1 MLTHSL
7 WSLAQESVFNKRP
20 QVILKEEI
28 SDHTLGNTAIKC
40 VFNVNSHHTAVTL
53 LFTYPNIQTT
63 TTQCSWFS
71 QKTQDRSERI
81 PGGPGSCSR
90 LRCRW
95 TWHRC
100 QPHWSLQTQGRWPP
114 LRGPR
119 CTSPVH
125 GTWRQIFFSP
135 ADRGLSSTCKMHKQN
150 SVHRERDALN

>member
-40 VFNVNSHHTAVTL
+40 VFNVNSRHTAVTL

-71 QKTQDRSERI
+71 QKTQDQRR
-81 PGGPGSCSR
+81 G
-90 LRCRW
+90 LMN
-95 TWHRC
+95 TD
-100 QPHWSLQTQGRWPP
+100 QG
-114 LRGPR
+114 
-119 CTSPVH
+119 
-125 GTWRQIFFSP
+125 IFFQTVP
-135 ADRGLSSTCKMHKQN
+135 GNPMGAPPTHQPPPPPPRGKI
-150 SVHRERDALN
+150 RIG